1 MAAEVKGV
9 LGHSHSR
16 NLCGRRPVFRI
27 ADLGMSG
34 PRYAVLDRDGTIMVE
49 RQFLSGVDQVEL
61 ILESRRD
68 YVNCVRWALGWLW

>member
-1 MAAEVKGV
+1 
-9 LGHSHSR
+9 
-16 NLCGRRPVFRI
+16 
-27 ADLGMSG
+27 MSG